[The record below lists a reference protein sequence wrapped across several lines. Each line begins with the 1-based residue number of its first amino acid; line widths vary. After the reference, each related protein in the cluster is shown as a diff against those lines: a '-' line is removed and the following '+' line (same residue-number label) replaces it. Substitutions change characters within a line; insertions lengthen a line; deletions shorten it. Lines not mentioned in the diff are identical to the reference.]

1 MSDRQRCVEILSADN
16 VTILDLEGEI
26 DIYTATE
33 FKEALLQSI
42 DGGAGRIVVD
52 LTKVTLMD
60 STGLSVLVS
69 GERRLRPRGGSLAV
83 ACDDRIRRVLTMTG
97 LHNAFALCATR
108 DEARRAAFSG
118 RDASGAAPCARLALA
133 RRARRRQRR
142 FAARME
148 AEDAEQTGDLEDA
161 HDVGPAADDVQGAAA
176 RLEPLQPG
184 DENAE
189 AARVDEGHRGE
200 VDDEAQCTC
209 VDARHESLRELGG
222 GVDVELALDHDHGQV
237 ANRPKQL
244 DAKLRTVVH
253 H

>member
-1 MSDRQRCVEILSADN
+1 MHNPSPGRGAVGGKGGHERQTAVRRDPVRRQRY
-16 VTILDLEGEI
+16 ILDLEGEI
-26 DIYTATE
+26 DISAATE

-118 RDASGAAPCARLALA
+118 RDASGAAPAP
-133 RRARRRQRR
+133 
-142 FAARME
+142 
-148 AEDAEQTGDLEDA
+148 D
-161 HDVGPAADDVQGAAA
+161 
-176 RLEPLQPG
+176 
-184 DENAE
+184 
-189 AARVDEGHRGE
+189 
-200 VDDEAQCTC
+200 
-209 VDARHESLRELGG
+209 SL
-222 GVDVELALDHDHGQV
+222 
-237 ANRPKQL
+237 
-244 DAKLRTVVH
+244 
-253 H
+253 